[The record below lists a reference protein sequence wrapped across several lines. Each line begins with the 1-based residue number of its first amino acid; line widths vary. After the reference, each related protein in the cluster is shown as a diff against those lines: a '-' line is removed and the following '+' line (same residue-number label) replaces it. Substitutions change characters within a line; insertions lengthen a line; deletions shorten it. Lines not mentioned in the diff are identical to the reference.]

1 MHIGKEQYYD
11 ASTWEEEEFVK
22 TIGQKFIDQY
32 WDRAMDHPPSSAKES
47 NPRTRSDHKMFVGQ
61 PEWIQGGELRDFQI
75 TGLNFM
81 AYNWSKNQSCV
92 LADEMGLGKTVQTV
106 AFMNF
111 VRICH

>member
-1 MHIGKEQYYD
+1 ME
-11 ASTWEEEEFVK
+11 
-22 TIGQKFIDQY
+22 
-32 WDRAMDHPPSSAKES
+32 HPPSNARES
-47 NPRTRSDHKMFVGQ
+47 NPRTRSPHKMIVGQ

-81 AYNWSKNQSCV
+81 AFNWSKNQSCV

-111 VRICH
+111 VRFSLIIFASFATDSVISSNTAVVSKDRS